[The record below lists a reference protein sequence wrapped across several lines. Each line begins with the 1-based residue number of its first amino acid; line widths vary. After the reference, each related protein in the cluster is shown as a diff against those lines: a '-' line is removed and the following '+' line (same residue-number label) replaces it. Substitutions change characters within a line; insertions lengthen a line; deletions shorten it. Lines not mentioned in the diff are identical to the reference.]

1 MKSNTLNKDF
11 LMIAKTMHGLEDVL
25 AEELKAIGAK
35 NIKKGKR
42 AIEFYGNQ
50 EILYKSNIC
59 LRTALRIL
67 KPISKFNI
75 KDQVDLYNEVKKI
88 NWEKFISI
96 NDTFLI
102 NSTVN
107 NSKLFNH
114 SQYVSQK
121 IKDAIVDQYREKYG
135 RRPSINKFTPTIQI
149 NAYLSGNYCQISL
162 DSSGISLHKRGYRVQ
177 KGNAPINE
185 VLAAGIVLLSNWDK
199 QLIFRDPM
207 CGSGTIIIEA
217 NMIYN
222 NIAPNINRDKFGFM
236 NWNDFDND
244 LLNNV
249 KLKLRRAEQ
258 NQTQIIEGFDNH
270 FGAISSSRTNISRAK
285 ISNNIKLKRFNF
297 FRQNNS
303 VEKRHIVFNPPY
315 GERLKILE
323 ENFYENMG
331 NILKKFYSNSNI
343 WIITSDFENIKK
355 IGLKSSKKIQL
366 FNGNLECRL
375 IKYEIY
381 KGSKKKNKKT

>member
-1 MKSNTLNKDF
+1 MKSNTINNDF

-25 AEELKAIGAK
+25 TGELKAIGAK

-42 AIEFYGNQ
+42 AIEFYGDQ
-50 EILYKSNIC
+50 KILYKSNVC

-67 KPISKFNI
+67 KPISTFNI

-88 NWEKFISI
+88 KWEKIISI

-107 NSKLFNH
+107 NSNLFNH

-149 NAYLSGNYCQISL
+149 NAYLSGNKCQISL
-162 DSSGISLHKRGYRVQ
+162 DSSGNSLHKRGYRVQ

-185 VLAAGIVLLSNWDK
+185 VLAAGIILLSDWDQK
-199 QLIFRDPM
+199 LIFRDPM

-222 NIAPNINRDKFGFM
+222 NIAPNINRKKFGFM

-244 LLNNV
+244 LLKNIKFN
-249 KLKLRRAEQ
+249 LKKEEK
-258 NQTQIIEGFDNH
+258 NKTQIIEGFDNH
-270 FGAISSSRTNISRAK
+270 FGAISSSRTNIGKAQ
-285 ISNNIKLKRFNF
+285 IHNDIKLKRFNF
-297 FRQNNS
+297 FKQKNL
-303 VEKRHIVFNPPY
+303 VEKRHVVFNPPY
-315 GERLKILE
+315 GERLKIID

-331 NILKKFYSNSNI
+331 DTLKKFYSNSNI
-343 WIITSDFENIKK
+343 WIITSDLENIKK

-366 FNGNLECRL
+366 FNGSLECCL

-381 KGSKKKNKKT
+381 EGSKKKNKKI

>member
-1 MKSNTLNKDF
+1 MKSNTLNNDF

-25 AEELKAIGAK
+25 IEELKAIGAK

-50 EILYKSNIC
+50 TILYKSNVC

-67 KPISKFNI
+67 KPISTFNI
-75 KDQVDLYNEVKKI
+75 KNQVDLYNEVKKI
-88 NWEKFISI
+88 KWEKIISI

-107 NSKLFNH
+107 NSNLFNH

-121 IKDAIVDQYREKYG
+121 IKDAIVDQFREKYG

-149 NAYLSGNYCQISL
+149 NAYLSGNKCQISL
-162 DSSGISLHKRGYRVQ
+162 DSSGNSLHKRGYRVQ

-185 VLAAGIVLLSNWDK
+185 VLAAGIILLSDWDQK
-199 QLIFRDPM
+199 LIFRDPM

-222 NIAPNINRDKFGFM
+222 NIAPNIKREKFGFM

-244 LLNNV
+244 LLNNI
-249 KLKLRRAEQ
+249 KFNLKQEEK
-258 NQTQIIEGFDNH
+258 NITQIIEGFDNH
-270 FGAISSSRTNISRAK
+270 FGAISSSRTNIRKAQ
-285 ISNNIKLKRFNF
+285 INNDIKLKRFNF
-297 FRQNNS
+297 FKQKNL
-303 VEKRHIVFNPPY
+303 VEKRHVVFNPPY
-315 GERLKILE
+315 GERLKIFDE
-323 ENFYENMG
+323 KFYEDMG
-331 NILKKFYSNSNI
+331 NILKKFYSDSNI
-343 WIITSDFENIKK
+343 WIITSDLENIKK

-366 FNGNLECRL
+366 FNGSLECYL
-375 IKYEIY
+375 FKYEIY
-381 KGSKKKNKKT
+381 EGSKKKDKKI

>member
-1 MKSNTLNKDF
+1 MKSNTLNNDF

-25 AEELKAIGAK
+25 IEELKVIGAK

-50 EILYKSNIC
+50 TILYKSNVC

-67 KPISKFNI
+67 KPISTFNI
-75 KDQVDLYNEVKKI
+75 KNQLDLYNEVKKI
-88 NWEKFISI
+88 KWEKIISI

-107 NSKLFNH
+107 NSNLFNH

-121 IKDAIVDQYREKYG
+121 IKDAIVDQFREKYG

-149 NAYLSGNYCQISL
+149 NAYLSGNKCQISL
-162 DSSGISLHKRGYRVQ
+162 DSSGNSLHKRGYRVQ

-185 VLAAGIVLLSNWDK
+185 VLAAGIILLSDWDQK
-199 QLIFRDPM
+199 LIFRDPM

-222 NIAPNINRDKFGFM
+222 NIAPNIKREKFGFM

-244 LLNNV
+244 LLNNI
-249 KLKLRRAEQ
+249 KFNLKQEEK
-258 NQTQIIEGFDNH
+258 NITQIIEGFDNH
-270 FGAISSSRTNISRAK
+270 FGAISSSRTNIRKAQ
-285 ISNNIKLKRFNF
+285 INNDIKLKRFNF
-297 FRQNNS
+297 FKQKNL
-303 VEKRHIVFNPPY
+303 VEKRHVVFNPPY
-315 GERLKILE
+315 GERLKIFDE
-323 ENFYENMG
+323 KFYEDMG
-331 NILKKFYSNSNI
+331 NILKKFYSDSNI
-343 WIITSDFENIKK
+343 WIITSDLENIKK

-366 FNGNLECRL
+366 FNGSLECYL
-375 IKYEIY
+375 FKYEIY
-381 KGSKKKNKKT
+381 EGSKKKDKKI